1 LQKSKFLQYYFAK
14 KKLNSMDNESQESN
28 RQSLIELS
36 DKIKFDKGISFAKQ
50 EELSGL
56 SKNFLYNIRR
66 GKEGSV
72 KVKEIHIRQML
83 QAFPELDPDFK
94 EENIVE
100 AIKRIEQEKETL
112 KDEIKELQAA
122 VFKLQSK
129 CK

>member
-1 LQKSKFLQYYFAK
+1 MANKKESAQNQRFIEIVEQLKKMGVSYRGIDRKAK
-14 KKLNSMDNESQESN
+14 LSREGFTNDVLLGRSSAGEFEVINLLN
-28 RQSLIELS
+28 
-36 DKIKFDKGISFAKQ
+36 
-50 EELSGL
+50 
-56 SKNFLYNIRR
+56 
-66 GKEGSV
+66 
-72 KVKEIHIRQML
+72 
-83 QAFPELDPDFK
+83 AFPEVDPDFK

>member
-1 LQKSKFLQYYFAK
+1 VTISRFIEFNKLAVNKNGIFYSANSEDRAGFKPKDLYTECVMHAVNQQLSEYPRKKSVL
-14 KKLNSMDNESQESN
+14 ES
-28 RQSLIELS
+28 
-36 DKIKFDKGISFAKQ
+36 
-50 EELSGL
+50 
-56 SKNFLYNIRR
+56 
-66 GKEGSV
+66 
-72 KVKEIHIRQML
+72 
-83 QAFPELDPDFK
+83 FPEMDPDFK

>member
-1 LQKSKFLQYYFAK
+1 
-14 KKLNSMDNESQESN
+14 MDKESQEFN
-28 RQSLIELS
+28 RQALIELS

-50 EELSGL
+50 EELFGL

-100 AIKRIEQEKETL
+100 SIKRIEQEKETI
-112 KDEIKELQAA
+112 KAEIKELQAA
-122 VFKLQSK
+122 LFKMQAK